1 MNWLAKINIKTV
13 INKLGPFNSA
23 LLIVGLI
30 GISLFTGYR
39 LGNFFHGFQTEK
51 INIQQQQL
59 IQLHQKNESHES
71 RINTLEVELEIERLA
86 NEQARALIE
95 KIEQEHY
102 KAKMQLAFYQKVM
115 APEKTADGIAL
126 DSIVIAETE
135 SAGHFRFQ
143 VTLVQQTKNKR
154 YAKGYIDFS
163 LVGSLHGKPKTFKLS
178 DITLLDKEAL
188 SFSFQYFQAIE
199 GEIDLPD
206 GFIPEQILVQVTL
219 PKGRWQKYNLIEETY
234 HWADVLIL
242 KE

>member
-1 MNWLAKINIKTV
+1 MNWLAKINLKTV
-13 INKLGPFNSA
+13 VNKLGPFNSA
-23 LLIVGLI
+23 LLIVSLI
-30 GISLFTGYR
+30 GVCIFIGYR

-59 IQLHQKNESHES
+59 IQLHEKNESHES

-86 NEQARALIE
+86 NEQAKALIE
-95 KIEQEHY
+95 KIEQQHY
-102 KAKMQLAFYQKVM
+102 QAKMQLAFYQKVM
-115 APEKTADGIAL
+115 APEKEADGVVL

-135 SAGHFRFQ
+135 SIGHFRFQ
-143 VTLVQQTKNKR
+143 VTLVQQAKNKR

-163 LVGSLHGKPKTFKLS
+163 LVGSLKGKPKTYKLS
-178 DITLLDKEAL
+178 EISSLDKKTL

-199 GEIDLPD
+199 GEIDLPE
-206 GFIPEQILVQVTL
+206 GFIPEQILAQVVL

-234 HWADVLIL
+234 RWTDVLVL